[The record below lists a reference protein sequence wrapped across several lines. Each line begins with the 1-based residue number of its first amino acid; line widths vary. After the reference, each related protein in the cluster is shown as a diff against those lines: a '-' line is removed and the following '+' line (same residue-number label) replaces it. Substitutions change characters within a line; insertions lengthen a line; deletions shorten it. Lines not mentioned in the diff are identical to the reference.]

1 MGLFDKVKGLA
12 KGHKKEIDQGID
24 KAADLAQAKAPDQLD
39 GAIDKAA
46 DAAKQATEK
55 LDG

>member
-1 MGLFDKVKGLA
+1 MGLFDTIKGLT
-12 KGHKKEIDQGID
+12 KGKKTQIDQGID
-24 KAADLAQAKAPDQLD
+24 KAAEVAQSKAPDQLD